1 MTRQE
6 KFVVIALLAALL
18 LGAAVRAWRRG
29 GVDLPDPALKSGSVT
44 P

>member
-6 KFVVIALLAALL
+6 KFVVIALLGALL
-18 LGAAVRAWRRG
+18 LGTAVRAWRRG
-29 GVDLPDPALKSGSVT
+29 AMDLPHPALKSGPVS